1 MTAASSPC
9 PPSGDQYGTA
19 RALTWLVEV
28 VTKEG
33 LGRLARRLVHFVL
46 AVVLELHSRRESVRG
61 LRTGV
66 SATGN
71 RGPHTDVK
79 DEGGSCAGVPV
90 SRGWVRWRWR
100 RAAAGGRLPVGR
112 AEEPARE
119 GAPATFTCHSGQ
131 WGLTVQSLMAAQ
143 ASGASPLGCQ

>member
-33 LGRLARRLVHFVL
+33 LGRLARRLVHLVL

-79 DEGGSCAGVPV
+79 DEGAVVPGFPSPGVPV
-90 SRGWVRWRWR
+90 SRGYNNPHFP
-100 RAAAGGRLPVGR
+100 G
-112 AEEPARE
+112 AR
-119 GAPATFTCHSGQ
+119 GYQ
-131 WGLTVQSLMAAQ
+131 K
-143 ASGASPLGCQ
+143 

>member
-1 MTAASSPC
+1 
-9 PPSGDQYGTA
+9 
-19 RALTWLVEV
+19 LVEV

-79 DEGGSCAGVPV
+79 DEGAVVPGFPSPGVGS
-90 SRGWVRWRWR
+90 
-100 RAAAGGRLPVGR
+100 AGGGVGR
-112 AEEPARE
+112 RPEVAWAAEIGLIDKRVPPPPLAAE
-119 GAPATFTCHSGQ
+119 GR
-131 WGLTVQSLMAAQ
+131 LTLNT
-143 ASGASPLGCQ
+143 